1 MFARGRRLFTI
12 ASLTTILV
20 ACLHA
25 IGNSNTAAAN
35 AGEAAV
41 IQAMTGYTIPLGM
54 GMAPSFWD
62 IFRVLVHT
70 MTVTLV
76 ALGAVGLTFAADRQI
91 AARVLRRVAVILTIT
106 SAVLSVICYIH
117 QIPPPL
123 ISFVVLVLLYGGATV
138 TTEDA

>member
-25 IGNSNTAAAN
+25 IGNSNTTPAD

-41 IQAMTGYTIPLGM
+41 IQAMTGYTVPLGM

-62 IFRVLVHT
+62 ILRVLVHT
-70 MTVTLV
+70 MTVTLI
-76 ALGAVGLTFAADRQI
+76 ALGAVGLTLAADRQVPS
-91 AARVLRRVAVILTIT
+91 RVLRRVAVILTIA
-106 SAVLSVICYIH
+106 SAVLSVFCYVH

-123 ISFVVLVLLYGGATV
+123 ISFVVLMCLYVGAIF
-138 TTEDA
+138 TTKDA

>member
-1 MFARGRRLFTI
+1 MFSRGRRLFTI

-25 IGNSNTAAAN
+25 IGNSNTAPADPA
-35 AGEAAV
+35 EAAV

-54 GMAPSFWD
+54 GMAPSFWG

-70 MTVTLV
+70 MTVTLI
-76 ALGAVGLTFAADRQI
+76 ALGAVGLTLAADRQV
-91 AARVLRRVAVILTIT
+91 AARVVRRVAVILTVT
-106 SAVLSVICYIH
+106 SAVLSVICYVF

-123 ISFVVLVLLYGGATV
+123 ISFVVLTLLYGGAIL
-138 TTEDA
+138 TTKDA

>member
-1 MFARGRRLFTI
+1 MFARGRRLFAI

-25 IGNSNTAAAN
+25 IGNSNTTPID
-35 AGEAAV
+35 AGEGAV

-76 ALGAVGLTFAADRQI
+76 ALGAMGLTLAGDRQV
-91 AARVLRRVAVILTIT
+91 AARVLRRAAVILTIA

-123 ISFVVLVLLYGGATV
+123 ISFVVLVLLYGGAIY
-138 TTEDA
+138 TTTD

>member
-25 IGNSNTAAAN
+25 IGNSNTTPVDARQ
-35 AGEAAV
+35 AAV

-54 GMAPSFWD
+54 GMAPSFWG

-76 ALGAVGLTFAADRQI
+76 ALGAVGLALAGDRQV
-91 AARVLRRVAVILTIT
+91 AARVLRRVAVILAIV
-106 SAVLSVICYIH
+106 SAVLSMVCYVH

-123 ISFVVLVLLYGGATV
+123 ISFVVLVLLYGGAIF
-138 TTEDA
+138 TTKD

>member
-25 IGNSNTAAAN
+25 IGNSNTTPADAA
-35 AGEAAV
+35 EAAV
-41 IQAMTGYTIPLGM
+41 VQAMTGYTIPLGM

-62 IFRVLVHT
+62 VFRVLVHT
-70 MTVTLV
+70 MTVTLI
-76 ALGAVGLTFAADRQI
+76 AIGAVGLTLAADRQV
-91 AARVLRRVAVILTIT
+91 AARVLKRVAVILTIA
-106 SAVLSVICYIH
+106 SAVLSMVCYLH

-123 ISFVVLVLLYGGATV
+123 ISFVVVMFLY
-138 TTEDA
+138 

>member
-25 IGNSNTAAAN
+25 IGNSNTTPVD

-41 IQAMTGYTIPLGM
+41 IHAMTGYTIPLGM

-76 ALGAVGLTFAADRQI
+76 ALGALGLTLAGDRQV
-91 AARVLRRVAVILTIT
+91 AGRVLRRVAVILAIA
-106 SAVLSVICYIH
+106 SAVLAVICYVH

-123 ISFVVLVLLYGGATV
+123 ISFVVLVLLYGGAIF
-138 TTEDA
+138 TTKD